1 MVVQQTGAFLASGQP
16 APPAPAPPPTETA
29 PPAPPAPPAPAP
41 AAAPVAVPDASQ
53 PTAAAVAPTPE
64 LQAESCH
71 IVGAVGIEDWG
82 GVKLGLLML
91 LTDVWV
97 LVLDVL
103 N

>member
-1 MVVQQTGAFLASGQP
+1 MFDKKDVPRWWCSKPALSLPLASRHRLHQHHHLQRQRHQRHQRHQHLHRQQP
-16 APPAPAPPPTETA
+16 R
-29 PPAPPAPPAPAP
+29 
-41 AAAPVAVPDASQ
+41 
-53 PTAAAVAPTPE
+53 
-64 LQAESCH
+64 
-71 IVGAVGIEDWG
+71 AVGIEDWG

>member
-1 MVVQQTGAFLASGQP
+1 
-16 APPAPAPPPTETA
+16 
-29 PPAPPAPPAPAP
+29 
-41 AAAPVAVPDASQ
+41 VAVPDASQ